1 MRGRY
6 WLPLSY
12 FLLATGLW
20 LWTDYW
26 PWLLWA
32 FPIALV
38 FTFLVVVSGYSMEFT
53 IRRRWREMRKLA
65 AQIGA
70 RDGELVRERR
80 RRWAVIGHQASM
92 YLQTIR
98 PGTVAEVRRALAE
111 RIRAAGYM
119 SHSNGYWWARTGKIT
134 LNATFATKHPFHVI
148 PEGYVFTEIHMEE
161 ELGGVRSG

>member
-12 FLLATGLW
+12 VLLATGLW

-38 FTFLVVVSGYSMEFT
+38 VTFLVVVSGYSMEFT

-65 AQIGA
+65 ARIGA
-70 RDGELVRERR
+70 RDGELVYESR
-80 RRWAVIGHQASM
+80 RRWAVLGHQASM
-92 YLQTIR
+92 CLQTIR
-98 PGTVAEVRRALAE
+98 PGTVAEVRRALAG
-111 RIRAAGYM
+111 RIRAAGYV
-119 SHSNGYWWARTGKIT
+119 SHSNGYWWTRNGKIT
-134 LNATFATKHPFHVI
+134 LTTTFRTEGSFRVL
-148 PEGYVFTEIHMEE
+148 PEGHVFTEICMLETI
-161 ELGGVRSG
+161 

>member
-6 WLPLSY
+6 WLLLSY
-12 FLLATGLW
+12 VLLAFGLW

-38 FTFLVVVSGYSMEFT
+38 FTFVLLVSGYSSEFT

-65 AQIGA
+65 EQIGA
-70 RDGELVRERR
+70 RDGELVYESR

-92 YLQTIR
+92 ALQTIR
-98 PGTVAEVRRALAE
+98 LGTEAEVQRALAG
-111 RIRAAGYM
+111 RIRAAGFV
-119 SHSNGYWWARTGKIT
+119 SNSTGYLWTGTGKIVLT
-134 LNATFATKHPFHVI
+134 TTFRTEERFHVI
-148 PEGYVFTEIHMEE
+148 PEGHVFTEICMIETT
-161 ELGGVRSG
+161 

>member
-12 FLLATGLW
+12 VLLATGLW
-20 LWTDYW
+20 LGTGYW

-53 IRRRWREMRKLA
+53 IRRRWREMRELA
-65 AQIGA
+65 ARIGA
-70 RDGELVRERR
+70 RDGELVYENR

-92 YLQTIR
+92 CLQTIR
-98 PGTVAEVRRALAE
+98 PGTVAEVRRALAAE
-111 RIRAAGYM
+111 IVAAGYARDRI
-119 SHSNGYWWARTGKIT
+119 GYRWTGTGKIMLT
-134 LNATFATKHPFHVI
+134 LSVRAEDSFRVI
-148 PEGYVFTEIHMEE
+148 PEGHVFTEIGMVETT
-161 ELGGVRSG
+161 

>member
-12 FLLATGLW
+12 VLLATGLW

-38 FTFLVVVSGYSMEFT
+38 FTFLIVMSGYSMEFT

-65 AQIGA
+65 ARIGA
-70 RDGELVRERR
+70 RDGELVYESR

-92 YLQTIR
+92 CLQTIR
-98 PGTVAEVRRALAE
+98 PGTVAEVRRALTAE
-111 RIRAAGYM
+111 IVAAGYARD
-119 SHSNGYWWARTGKIT
+119 HIGYSWTGTGKIMLT
-134 LNATFATKHPFHVI
+134 TTFRTEEPSRVI
-148 PEGYVFTEIHMEE
+148 PEGHVFTDICMLET
-161 ELGGVRSG
+161 S